1 MSLPPLRRRDV
12 VKAALGVGLAGLAE
26 RVGLAGAGQA
36 AAAGAA
42 AEPDYIVVGSGA
54 GGGTVAARLAERGFR
69 VLGLEAG
76 GDPRTARGGNPLR
89 PAADTMPDDY
99 DVPAFHGL
107 ATENDGIRWDFV
119 VRHYADDARQR
130 RDAKYITRLPDGRA
144 ADGVLYPRAAGLGGC
159 TAHNAM
165 ILAYPFNSDWDQ
177 LADRTSDPSWRAE
190 VMRGYFE
197 RIEACR
203 HRRLERFKARFGW
216 NASRHG
222 WSGWLPVERAIPES
236 AFRDRDL
243 RDMILSSA
251 RAAWDALA
259 APIDAARWDSQ
270 GDPNDWRVVSEDAVG
285 IRYTPLTT
293 AGHQRVG
300 VRERLL
306 DVAQRCPDRLVIETD
321 ALVTRVL
328 LDGTRAVGVEY
339 RKGSRLYRAHPRPA
353 TRFETIQATARR
365 EVILAGGAFNTPQLL
380 MLSGIGPRADLERH
394 GIPIRVE
401 APRVGANLQ
410 DRYEIAVVNRMPFE
424 SWRALTGARFDNS
437 DPQYREWRDRRQ
449 GVYTTNGAVL
459 SVCLRS
465 SAAAPVPDL
474 FCYGLLA
481 DFRGYEPGFTR
492 RLPAAL
498 NALSWI
504 VLKARTNNT
513 AGCVTLASP
522 DPTEPPAI
530 NFRYFEEGSDAG
542 GDDLRAVV
550 AGVRFVRRIVDGMK
564 ARGLDVSEE
573 LPGRACASDDEVAG
587 YVRDQAWGHHA
598 SGTCAIGAPDRG
610 GVVSSN
616 FQVHGVQG
624 LRVVD
629 ASVFPRIPGHFLVSA
644 VLMIG
649 EKAADVIAA
658 EAGAPAASAR
668 SRA

>member
-1 MSLPPLRRRDV
+1 MSLPPLRRRDL
-12 VKAALGVGLAGLAE
+12 VKAALGVGMASLAG
-26 RVGLAGAGQA
+26 RV
-36 AAAGAA
+36 AAAG
-42 AEPDYIVVGSGA
+42 EPDYIVVGSGA
-54 GGGTVAARLAERGFR
+54 GGGTVASRLAERGFR
-69 VLGLEAG
+69 VLVLEAG
-76 GDPRTARGGNPLR
+76 GDPRTVRGGNPLQ
-89 PAADTMPDDY
+89 PAANTMPDDY

-130 RDAKYITRLPDGRA
+130 RDSKYITRLPDGRP
-144 ADGVLYPRAAGLGGC
+144 ADGVLYPRAAGVGGC

-177 LADRTSDPSWRAE
+177 LADRTGDPSWRAE
-190 VMRGYFE
+190 AMRAYFE

-243 RDMILSSA
+243 RDTILSSA

-259 APIDAARWDSQ
+259 APIDEARWDSQ
-270 GDPNDWRVVSEDAVG
+270 GDPNDWRVVSDDAVG

-306 DVAQRCPDRLVIETD
+306 DVARRWPDRLVIETD

-328 LDGTRAVGVEY
+328 FDGTRAVGVEY
-339 RKGSRLYRAHPRPA
+339 RKGARLYRAHPRPA
-353 TRFETIQATARR
+353 TGGETVQATARR

-394 GIPIRVE
+394 GIGVRVE

-424 SWRALTGARFDNS
+424 AWRALQGARFDNS
-437 DPQYREWRDRRQ
+437 DPQYREWRDRRK

-481 DFRGYEPGFTR
+481 DFRGYEPNFTK

-513 AGCVTLASP
+513 AGCVSLASP

-530 NFRYFEEGSDAG
+530 NFRYFQEGSDAG
-542 GDDLRAVV
+542 GEDLRAVV

-564 ARGLDVSEE
+564 AKGLDVSEE
-573 LPGRACASDDEVAG
+573 LPGRACASDDEVGA

-598 SGTCAIGAPDRG
+598 SGTCAIGPAERG

-644 VLMIG
+644 VLMVG

-658 EAGAPAASAR
+658 DAGAPAAAGR